1 MLVVLDLVC
10 YASAVPDMV
19 SLFKVCRD
27 FWSISKR
34 EQLWATLLRR
44 DFPTHAEVVPP
55 GSQREW
61 FCDLHQYGAYF
72 GIDKRIHLWPNQC
85 LYRVHFNLDD
95 LDLVV
100 MTARNHDHFKDG
112 LVWARKVG
120 VNHVGVADLV
130 SVGSDLEAYEQFEDL
145 VRTRRSEHSKFEL
158 EESVCYF
165 TRLPHDMDGTLTK
178 LQKYDPSPWD
188 ELVAW
193 LHEHFEVDQIVVGLD
208 TCEFKGKLRKDRIL
222 TFHDHQLNEAQM
234 TPERTRTMTIT
245 SMTYCILCEVTPEVW
260 VQEPEA
266 WMPELWCEDLQ
277 TTFVAI
283 NGKPVPFKRVDPNS
297 GGQV

>member
-1 MLVVLDLVC
+1 MLAVLDLVC
-10 YASAVPDMV
+10 YASAVPVMT

-61 FCDLHQYGAYF
+61 FCDLYQYGAYF

-85 LYRVHFNLDD
+85 LYRIHFNLDD

-100 MTARNHDHFKDG
+100 MTARNHNDFKDG

-120 VNHVGVADLV
+120 VNYVGVANLV
-130 SVGSDLEAYEQFEDL
+130 SVGSDLEAYERFENL

-158 EESVCYF
+158 EASVGFF

-178 LQKYDPSPWD
+178 LQKYDPFPWD

-193 LHEHFEVDQIVVGLD
+193 LHEHFEVDQIVVGLEV
-208 TCEFKGKLRKDRIL
+208 CEFKGKLREGRLL
-222 TFHDHQLNEAQM
+222 TFSGYYYDCSQLLEQ
-234 TPERTRTMTIT
+234 TILGT
-245 SMTYCILCEVTPEVW
+245 TKASMTYSISCEE
-260 VQEPEA
+260 QEA
-266 WMPELWCEDLQ
+266 WRPEMYCLELDA
-277 TTFVAI
+277 TFIAV
-283 NGKPVPFKRVDPNS
+283 NGKPIPFQKEVDS
-297 GGQV
+297 DSDGDRT